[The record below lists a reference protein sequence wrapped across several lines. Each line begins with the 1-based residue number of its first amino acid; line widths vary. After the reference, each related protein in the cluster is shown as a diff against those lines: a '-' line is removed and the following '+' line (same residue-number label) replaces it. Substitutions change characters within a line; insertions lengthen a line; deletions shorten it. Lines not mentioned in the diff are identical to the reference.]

1 LTNLKAQLIDGGG
14 KILEKSLLKGYANL
28 SGLDRLAKK
37 TTTTPVDI
45 SILHALKQGF
55 GKMGWAKGSELC
67 VWTACLVAFWG
78 AFRLGEILPKGENY
92 FDRCSNLLWKD
103 VCRFGKDRVVLTI
116 RGAKV
121 PGLPGNR
128 VRMFSV
134 KERLF
139 CPVTALR
146 SLEVL
151 QKDRKLW
158 DLELPVFRRS
168 SGKNLTKSVFL
179 KAVNATLSAQL
190 GQEVILSGKS
200 FRSGIP
206 SCLETFPKS
215 FKENHLKSLGRWK
228 SQAYQRY
235 MRNDDPEFKWVFQK
249 MSNRLLKKFLACRED
264 PTSQAETDPDPQQ
277 RQRGQ

>member
-1 LTNLKAQLIDGGG
+1 M
-14 KILEKSLLKGYANL
+14 KGYANL
-28 SGLDRLAKK
+28 SGPDRPTEKM
-37 TTTTPVDI
+37 TTNPVDI
-45 SILHALKQGF
+45 SVLHAIKKGF
-55 GKMGWAKGSELC
+55 RKMGWAKGSEVC

-78 AFRLGEILPKGENY
+78 AFRLGEILPKGENH

-103 VCRFGKDRVVLTI
+103 VCRSGDDRVVLSI

-121 PGLPGNR
+121 PGSPGNR
-128 VRMFSV
+128 VRLFTV
-134 KERLF
+134 KEKLF
-139 CPVTALR
+139 CPVAALR
-146 SLEVL
+146 SLEDL
-151 QKDRKLW
+151 QKGRNLW
-158 DLELPVFRRS
+158 DLDLPVFRRS

-179 KAVNATLSAQL
+179 KAVNASLSTQL
-190 GQEVILSGKS
+190 KQEVILSGKS

-206 SCLETFPKS
+206 SCLENFPKS

-228 SQAYQRY
+228 GQAYLRY

-264 PTSQAETDPDPQQ
+264 PTCQTETVPDPQQ